1 MTLTNTSVP
10 IDTKEVSSLVKT
22 IQGLPLSSMLKI
34 VLLIVVLLILVRLLT
49 GLSVRLIERSHI
61 DKSLHGFLR
70 ASVKIAL
77 YFVAATIVA
86 GSLHID
92 VTSLIAVL
100 SVAGL
105 AVSLALQGALSNL
118 ASGLVIL
125 TTRPLKVGDYVSIGG
140 SEGFVEEI
148 GMTYTKLSA
157 YDKRFFFIPNST
169 VTSSC
174 VINYTLEGRRRVEHT
189 ITASYNCDIDQV
201 KAAITEA
208 VEAIPGFY
216 QDPPVSVHVS
226 SYQDSAIAYLV
237 RALCSNESYWDNYYA
252 LLEEIKRSFDR
263 HGIEMTYP
271 HLNVHMVGQC
281 PGKGE

>member
-70 ASVKIAL
+70 TSVKIAL

-189 ITASYNCDIDQV
+189 ITASYNCDIDRSRPPLQRPWRPFRASTRIRRSLFTS
-201 KAAITEA
+201 AATRTAPSPIWFGLGAATNP
-208 VEAIPGFY
+208 IGTTTMPCWRR
-216 QDPPVSVHVS
+216 S
-226 SYQDSAIAYLV
+226 SAPLTV
-237 RALCSNESYWDNYYA
+237 TAL
-252 LLEEIKRSFDR
+252 K
-263 HGIEMTYP
+263 
-271 HLNVHMVGQC
+271 
-281 PGKGE
+281 